1 MSGRIWAVH
10 SASRSRHKMNKAL
23 LKLNSMTFMIWQS
36 LTNMQKTATIA
47 WRMGCRSPPRPKS
60 LWKNTLNLSVV
71 FFGNKQPKC
80 WFGKQFWGFLGYL
93 NSSIKQRRLH
103 PVFCILSTLHC
114 ASAAIHPC
122 FKAEL
127 QKVPWVIGHNCGNVL
142 SAPTIPGRFW
152 EESSALC
159 QIVSQIS

>member
-80 WFGKQFWGFLGYL
+80 WLGNNSGVFLGT
-93 NSSIKQRRLH
+93 ST
-103 PVFCILSTLHC
+103 PVSNKDVFTQFSASFQPFIVLQLPSTR
-114 ASAAIHPC
+114 ASKRNFKKYHGWSATTAAMC
-122 FKAEL
+122 SVL
-127 QKVPWVIGHNCGNVL
+127 QQSQGGFERNLQL
-142 SAPTIPGRFW
+142 SAR
-152 EESSALC
+152 
-159 QIVSQIS
+159 

>member
-71 FFGNKQPKC
+71 FLATNSQNAGLGNNS
-80 WFGKQFWGFLGYL
+80 GVFLGT
-93 NSSIKQRRLH
+93 ST
-103 PVFCILSTLHC
+103 PVSNKDVFTQFSASFQPFIVLQLPSTR
-114 ASAAIHPC
+114 ASKRNFKKYHGWSATTAAMC
-122 FKAEL
+122 SVL
-127 QKVPWVIGHNCGNVL
+127 QQSQGGFERNLQL
-142 SAPTIPGRFW
+142 SAR
-152 EESSALC
+152 
-159 QIVSQIS
+159 